1 MRKKL
6 HRPQHA
12 GTVYERPAL
21 RSDRKGPI
29 AKRSQPDPSVACLLD
44 LAADQIVM
52 RAMSGTMLKATKVP
66 LPARLDAADRAG
78 SKDRGGDRLQ
88 PARQQTGSN

>member
-1 MRKKL
+1 
-6 HRPQHA
+6 
-12 GTVYERPAL
+12 
-21 RSDRKGPI
+21 
-29 AKRSQPDPSVACLLD
+29 LLD

-66 LPARLDAADRAG
+66 LPTRLDAADRAG